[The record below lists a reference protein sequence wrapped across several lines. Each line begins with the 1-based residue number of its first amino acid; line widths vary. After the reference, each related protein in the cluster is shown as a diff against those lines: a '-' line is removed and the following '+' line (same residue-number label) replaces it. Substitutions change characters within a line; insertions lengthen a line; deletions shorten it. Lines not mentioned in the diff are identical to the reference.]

1 MMDGMAHELHQMYQA
16 YRAAGGTAKKLI
28 GSGGGLRNNRFLRE
42 SFSRAFDSEITLSDG
57 REEAAC
63 GAALYAAD

>member
-1 MMDGMAHELHQMYQA
+1 MRMEYTGLADISGSLVALDHVSGVSYDELA
-16 YRAAGGTAKKLI
+16 
-28 GSGGGLRNNRFLRE
+28 
-42 SFSRAFDSEITLSDG
+42 EITLSDG

>member
-1 MMDGMAHELHQMYQA
+1 MAWLASCIRCIRHIVPP
-16 YRAAGGTAKKLI
+16 AAQQKKLI
-28 GSGGGLRNNRFLRE
+28 GSGGGLRNNRFLCE
-42 SFSRAFDSEITLSDG
+42 SFSRAFNSAITLSDG